1 MTTAAVPLAAADTG
15 AGDEAVPAHSRAV
28 RFRTFLLFLAAA
40 RAVLG
45 VVAIPLAP
53 FLYREHFAV
62 LVLLRPTKEVL
73 LAAGFLIRQGDV
85 NPVVVVLAALP
96 LMLGGVWQFFALG
109 RGFSD
114 ELRSGEGLPKL
125 AQRLLPPDRVKQLCG
140 VLDRKG
146 TRLIFLGR
154 LATFPSSL
162 LGTAAGTAGMKT
174 WKFLPAD
181 AAGAL
186 VGMTEVLVAG
196 YLLGQAY
203 RSAGPWL
210 TALGVVALLGMLFV
224 LGRSLTRDRSE

>member
-1 MTTAAVPLAAADTG
+1 MTTAAIPAPAAAAD
-15 AGDEAVPAHSRAV
+15 AGTETVPARSRAV
-28 RFRTFLLFLAAA
+28 RFRTVLLWLATA

-45 VVAIPLAP
+45 VAAIPLAP

-85 NPVVVVLAALP
+85 HPVVVVLAALP

-125 AQRLLPPDRVKQLCG
+125 AQRLLPPERVKKLCG

-162 LGTAAGTAGMKT
+162 LGTAAGTAGMRT
-174 WKFLPAD
+174 WKFLRAD
-181 AAGAL
+181 ALGVL
-186 VGMTEVLVAG
+186 VGMAEVLLAG

-203 RSAGPWL
+203 KTAGPWL
-210 TALGVVALLGMLFV
+210 TAVGVVALLGMLFV
-224 LGRSLTRDRSE
+224 LGRSLTRDRSN